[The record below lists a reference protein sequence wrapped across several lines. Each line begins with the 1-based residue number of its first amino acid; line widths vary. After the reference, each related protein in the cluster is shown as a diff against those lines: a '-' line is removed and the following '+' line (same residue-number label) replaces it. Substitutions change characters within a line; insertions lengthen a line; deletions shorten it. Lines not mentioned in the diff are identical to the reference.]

1 MLYCIECTPHWSP
14 VALRRSQAV
23 LNNPHR
29 SAQKQFAQPIV
40 NLVMTLPSPRERCG
54 GRVQEK
60 PAIVLSISW
69 MFPKMSMN
77 AEGPTALCIYCV
89 EREWVGYSD

>member
-1 MLYCIECTPHWSP
+1 MLYYIECTPHWSP

-69 MFPKMSMN
+69 MFPKMSMPKVLLHC
-77 AEGPTALCIYCV
+77 AFIV
-89 EREWVGYSD
+89 

>member
-1 MLYCIECTPHWSP
+1 MLYYITLN
-14 VALRRSQAV
+14 ALHTGVQWHCGEVRQC
-23 LNNPHR
+23 LITR